1 MINNFIIS
9 EIKNYNGIYVE
20 TGLSEGDSLNK
31 AISLNFSKL
40 ISIEINSEYVKNA
53 KIRFSN
59 EIKDNKVEIINDN
72 SSKALKEVLE
82 KNNNVDVI
90 FLDAHSHGTGQDYAP
105 LDLELD
111 IITKMSKKYTILDL
125 ELDIITKMSRKYII
139 IIDNFYHIKKKIAY
153 DWTKFTDAS
162 NIKDKLIKISGFASE
177 VPYSFKG
184 RYNSYLISKKI
195 STIKILYNK
204 VLALFFS
211 TPKNLIK
218 MLLFRRI
225 N

>member
-9 EIKNYNGIYVE
+9 KIKNFNGTYVE

-31 AISLNFSKL
+31 AIRLNFSKL
-40 ISIEINSEYVKNA
+40 ISIEINTEYVKKA
-53 KIRFSN
+53 KILFSN

-90 FLDAHSHGTGQDYAP
+90 FLDAHYHGAGQVHAP

-111 IITKMSKKYTILDL
+111 IIAKMNKKYTL
-125 ELDIITKMSRKYII
+125 
-139 IIDNFYHIKKKIAY
+139 IIDDFFHIKKKLAN
-153 DWTKFTDAS
+153 DWTKFHDAS
-162 NIKDKLIKISGFASE
+162 NIKDKVIRISGFVSE

-195 STIKILYNK
+195 STIEILYNK
-204 VLALFFS
+204 VLALIFS
-211 TPKNLIK
+211 SPKNLIK
-218 MLLFRRI
+218 MLLFRKI